1 MNRRN
6 DAVLTLKRV
15 EYGEAGCFGVLQWFG
30 ITFCV
35 TLERSYAG
43 PYLSHVTKIPP
54 GVYKC
59 VRDRF
64 NKAREPYDTWKIV
77 GGVITPDREIKFHIG
92 NTEDDSEGCI
102 LVGEEFGR
110 LSGARAVLASGRA
123 FREFMTLTADF
134 DELDFAVL
142 NV

>member
-1 MNRRN
+1 MIRM
-6 DAVLTLKRV
+6 LTMKRV
-15 EYGEAGCFGVLQWFG
+15 EIDAPGAFGVLQWMG
-30 ITFCV
+30 MTFCN
-35 TLERSYAG
+35 TLERTYPG
-43 PYLSHVTKIPP
+43 PYNSHVTKIPP

-59 VRDRF
+59 VRSRF
-64 NKAREPYDTWKIV
+64 NKAKTPYDTWKIV

-92 NTEDDSEGCI
+92 NVEDDSDGCI